1 MCGHVFCAQ
10 CTRHSLLPHGE
21 TKTQSAKVCNY
32 CYNKSMQ
39 RENDPANQ
47 VDRDDVDE
55 EHAAAAHTR
64 WHNPQSDRTTTAG
77 IAMPGASVD
86 VNPSNGKGEHVQ
98 HFDFLGSS
106 PYTLLSKSKCGY
118 LYDPVVAQNQSTVQA
133 NPVSPE
139 ARAEDGSLHVE
150 AAGVQEE
157 EVLNPRVDESNS
169 TKEVNHPGSNTVVSV
184 RVTAGAKS
192 SAPSSQAWPK
202 SEGYVSNCGNS
213 KDMQVFQQVAEDV
226 DWVPPRDVTDQDS
239 LHEAESEEVSSSGRD
254 FHRRVRTDV
263 HAYTRQYYLKL
274 AKQILVSL
282 KVDEL
287 EKWVQILP
295 VLAESAAAAVDKVA
309 GLDFGV
315 MEPKFFIKIK
325 RVQGSSPEKSCIVQG
340 VTCRKNVVH
349 KKMPKLIRSPK
360 VMLLRG
366 SVEYQRV
373 ENQLSSFDTLMDQEK
388 QHLQL
393 AIARIMQHRPDVILV
408 EQTMSRYAQDL
419 LLQNNV
425 ALVLNVKS
433 TLLERIARCTGGTI
447 APAQELFKMSEGM
460 MGSCSEFRV
469 ENISTGCNGAKT
481 LMHFDGCPEPLGCTV
496 LLHGKTQASLEG
508 PKKALKL
515 LSLAAWNACLE
526 ESFVSDLLVAAAS
539 SIWLREMA
547 VGGVEIALK
556 RVSQIATALP
566 KFIEAW
572 NTINFQ
578 GVVHSVSPNV
588 LHVDDP
594 DTESSSILEERNQ
607 EVKGNTLGIFNEQ
620 HIYVSI
626 AATSPRKGQLC
637 EPAQVH
643 RLDFYSS
650 TDVPLNFFL
659 AAILPHEENV
669 CPNRE
674 CKESNTGHLRYYRHG
689 NGQIIVSC
697 HVLEGDDS
705 LPATAYDRPFW
716 IWVEKSGS
724 RRSLLHPLTG
734 CLSLGQFFALV
745 FSVGRVTSS
754 LSQFAAQHEDLEDEV
769 LWGVRACLESV
780 PFGPE
785 TSAFFI
791 GQGKSVVRFCY
802 EAITAY
808 QVSLPM
814 KDLHL
819 DDNSDTSWRLLEVE
833 ELYQAAER
841 SYDDIIL
848 SLETLISNFRM
859 KDNLGNQLEAMKK
872 EAQIQRN
879 LFLEKVRLSST
890 GKGNKDVS
898 ESKKDAQPIHILEVN
913 HLRRSLEVSI
923 THWATRIQETQA
935 QLGSAGNAAGK
946 QKLPMGHRGSMSQ
959 NEYNQTEDAKDLP
972 HHKRSQ
978 SVPLIS
984 HSQLYESN
992 HDSDYG
998 ARSQEDM
1005 VFGTEYSSVTLDGM
1019 PSKPASQESD
1029 TTVSTMPFLPHLK
1042 GRLFLPDG
1050 QNNEVVVV
1058 YDNEP
1063 TTIIAHM
1070 LVSEAYKVKLAKASQ
1085 FARCEGGR
1093 ALAGVE
1099 SGKQSRSPDSSQAEK
1114 TAAKPSR
1121 VRRGSVAGDLAGAAV
1136 TTQPFSIMD
1145 TQNKSRTNSQQS
1157 SPGISEGS
1165 ESLKEQPLYNETDV
1179 LLSKEPAHIEYTF
1192 EDVSTNGQKSQF
1204 KVVAVYAPQFSELRK
1219 VALAGDGE
1227 PGYVKSL
1234 CRCMKWDSTGGKS
1247 NAYFAKTLDNRLVV
1261 KQMSR
1266 SEMHSFLQFG
1276 PSYFEY
1282 MSQALSTDVPS
1293 ALCKILGVYQLSI
1306 KHMGPNVE
1314 KDTRIDLMVM
1324 ENVFYGRKVNKIYDL
1339 KGSLRSRYADER
1351 GRPNAV
1357 LLDENLLQQ
1366 LVTEPLLVS
1375 PMGHGDLSA
1384 ALKRDTEMLSKLN
1397 VMDYSLIVGVDEESK
1412 ELVVGIIDY
1421 VRQYTWD
1428 KQLESWV
1435 KSYGILGGGKRVPTI
1450 ITPKEYMKRF
1460 QNAMALYFSVV
1471 PSSDPRQVLQDGEHL
1486 L

>member
-1 MCGHVFCAQ
+1 
-10 CTRHSLLPHGE
+10 
-21 TKTQSAKVCNY
+21 
-32 CYNKSMQ
+32 MQ
-39 RENDPANQ
+39 RENEPTND
-47 VDRDDVDE
+47 VDRDILDE
-55 EHAAAAHTR
+55 NAATTAQRR
-64 WHNPQSDRTTTAG
+64 WHNAHSDRSASPGLAVPGQAADITTSTA
-77 IAMPGASVD
+77 
-86 VNPSNGKGEHVQ
+86 KGDNTQ
-98 HFDFLGSS
+98 HFDVLGSS
-106 PYTLLSKSKCGY
+106 PYTLLKKSKFGY
-118 LYDPVVAQNQSTVQA
+118 LYDPIIDQTQPTSQDT
-133 NPVSPE
+133 PE
-139 ARAEDGSLHVE
+139 TTQMERENKCLHLEAADVPRDKEMMPNLEVPKGAEDFDSNKGS
-150 AAGVQEE
+150 
-157 EVLNPRVDESNS
+157 
-169 TKEVNHPGSNTVVSV
+169 TVVSV
-184 RVTAGAKS
+184 RVTAGTKS
-192 SAPSSQAWPK
+192 TAPSSQAWPK
-202 SEGYVSNCGNS
+202 SEGYVPNCGNS
-213 KDMQVFQQVAEDV
+213 KDMQVFNQVAEDV
-226 DWVPPRDVTDQDS
+226 DWIPPRDVTDQDS
-239 LHEAESEEVSSSGRD
+239 LEESGGQEVSSSGRD

-274 AKQILVSL
+274 AKQILLSL
-282 KVDEL
+282 NVEDF

-295 VLAESAAAAVDKVA
+295 VLAESAAAAIDKVA
-309 GLDFGV
+309 GVEFGV

-325 RVQGSSPEKSCIVQG
+325 RVQGSTPEKSCIVQG

-349 KKMPKLIRSPK
+349 KKMPKQIQSPK
-360 VMLLRG
+360 IMLLRG

-393 AIARIMQHRPDVILV
+393 AISRIMQHNPDVILV

-419 LLQNNV
+419 LLQNNI
-425 ALVLNVKS
+425 ALVLNVKP

-447 APAQELFKMSEGM
+447 APAKELFKMSEGM

-469 ENISTGCNGAKT
+469 EHVSTGCNGAKT

-496 LLHGKTQASLEG
+496 LLHGRTQASLEG

-526 ESFVSDLLVAAAS
+526 ESLVSDLLVTATS

-547 VGGVEIALK
+547 LGGEEVALK

-572 NTINFQ
+572 NAIHFE
-578 GVVHSVSPNV
+578 GVMHSVSPNV
-588 LHVDDP
+588 LLVDHP
-594 DTESSSILEERNQ
+594 DVDSSSVLEEMDQ

-620 HIYVSI
+620 QIYVSI
-626 AATSPRKGQLC
+626 AATSPKKGQLC

-643 RLDFYSS
+643 RLDFYST
-650 TDVPLNFFL
+650 TDVPLNCFL
-659 AAILPHEENV
+659 AAVLPHEKNV
-669 CPNRE
+669 CPNQI
-674 CKESNTGHLRYYRHG
+674 CKEMNTDHLRYYRHG

-697 HVLEGDDS
+697 HILGEEDS

-716 IWVEKSGS
+716 IWVEKSDS
-724 RRSLLHPLTG
+724 RRCLLHPLTG

-745 FSVGRVTSS
+745 FSIGRVTAS
-754 LSQFAAQHEDLEDEV
+754 LSQFVDQHEDFEDEI

-780 PFGPE
+780 PFGPD
-785 TSAFFI
+785 TNAFFI
-791 GQGKSVVRFCY
+791 GQGNSVVRFCY
-802 EAITAY
+802 EGITAY

-814 KDLHL
+814 KDLRL
-819 DDNSDTSWRLLEVE
+819 DDASDADWRASEVE
-833 ELYQAAER
+833 QLNEAAER
-841 SYDDIIL
+841 SYHEILL
-848 SLETLISNFRM
+848 SLGTLISNSLQNDELVKSLELM
-859 KDNLGNQLEAMKK
+859 KREA
-872 EAQIQRN
+872 EIQRN
-879 LFLEKVRLSST
+879 LFLERLGISSNGGGDKVLPSS
-890 GKGNKDVS
+890 GKDI
-898 ESKKDAQPIHILEVN
+898 QPLHILEVN
-913 HLRRSLEVSI
+913 QLRRSLEKAI
-923 THWATRIQETQA
+923 MHWSAKIQEAQTQVA
-935 QLGSAGNAAGK
+935 SLETAGRRGHLRASHGGSV
-946 QKLPMGHRGSMSQ
+946 SQ
-959 NEYNQTEDAKDLP
+959 NEHHQSGPVKEVS

-978 SVPLIS
+978 SVPLIPHGDLCEASHDSAYGS
-984 HSQLYESN
+984 HSPEGVHFGSESS
-992 HDSDYG
+992 SDAMAG
-998 ARSQEDM
+998 A
-1005 VFGTEYSSVTLDGM
+1005 
-1019 PSKPASQESD
+1019 PSKHANHEIENK
-1029 TTVSTMPFLPHLK
+1029 LPPIPYLPRLK

-1050 QNNEVVVV
+1050 QNQEVVVV

-1070 LVSEAYKVKLAKASQ
+1070 LVSESYKMKLAKASQ

-1099 SGKQSRSPDSSQAEK
+1099 TGKQSRSPESNIAEK
-1114 TAAKPSR
+1114 AATKPAR
-1121 VRRGSVAGDLAGAAV
+1121 IRRGSVAGDVAGV
-1136 TTQPFSIMD
+1136 GSTSQFSPS
-1145 TQNKSRTNSQQS
+1145 TEAQAKAPANSQQS
-1157 SPGISEGS
+1157 ASGTP
-1165 ESLKEQPLYNETDV
+1165 ESYDSSKEASMFNETDV

-1204 KVVAVYAPQFSELRK
+1204 KVVAVYGPQFSELRK
-1219 VALAGDGE
+1219 VALSGDGE
-1227 PGYVKSL
+1227 ASFVKSL

-1282 MSQALSTDVPS
+1282 MSNALSTDVPS
-1293 ALCKILGVYQLSI
+1293 ALCKVLGVYQLSI
-1306 KHMGPNVE
+1306 KHMGTHVE

-1339 KGSLRSRYADER
+1339 KGSLRSRYADENH
-1351 GRPNAV
+1351 RPNAV

-1366 LVTEPLLVS
+1366 LVSEPLLVS
-1375 PMGHGDLSA
+1375 PAGHGDLSA
-1384 ALKRDTEMLSKLN
+1384 ALKRDTEMLSRLN
-1397 VMDYSLIVGVDEESK
+1397 VMDYSLIVGVDEECK
-1412 ELVVGIIDY
+1412 ELVVAIIDY

-1460 QNAMALYFSVV
+1460 QNAMALYLSVV
-1471 PSSDPRQVLQDGEHL
+1471 PSSDPRQVLQDGDHL

>member
-1 MCGHVFCAQ
+1 
-10 CTRHSLLPHGE
+10 
-21 TKTQSAKVCNY
+21 
-32 CYNKSMQ
+32 MQ
-39 RENDPANQ
+39 RESEPTNQ
-47 VDRDDVDE
+47 VDRDVADE
-55 EHAAAAHTR
+55 EHAVAAHAR
-64 WHNPQSDRTTTAG
+64 WHNPQSDRTTPG
-77 IAMPGASVD
+77 LPVPGASVD
-86 VNPSNGKGEHVQ
+86 INPSNGKGEHVQ
-98 HFDFLGSS
+98 HFDALSSS

-118 LYDPVVAQNQSTVQA
+118 LYDPVVAQNQQTLEG

-139 ARAEDGSLHVE
+139 ARAEDGSVQAE
-150 AAGVQEE
+150 EAGVQEE
-157 EVLNPRVDESNS
+157 KAVNTRTDESNS
-169 TKEVNHPGSNTVVSV
+169 AKDVNHSGSNTVVSV

-213 KDMQVFQQVAEDV
+213 KDMQVFKQVVEDV

-239 LHEAESEEVSSSGRD
+239 LHMAESEEVSSSGRD

-274 AKQILVSL
+274 AKQILASL
-282 KVDEL
+282 NVDEL
-287 EKWVQILP
+287 EKWLQILP
-295 VLAESAAAAVDKVA
+295 VLAESAAAAIDKVA

-325 RVQGSSPEKSCIVQG
+325 RIQGSLPEKSCIVQG

-366 SVEYQRV
+366 SVEYQRI

-425 ALVLNVKS
+425 ALVLNVKL

-447 APAQELFKMSEGM
+447 ASAQELFKVSEGM
-460 MGSCSEFRV
+460 MGSCAEFRM

-496 LLHGKTQASLEG
+496 LLHGKSQASLEA

-547 VGGVEIALK
+547 IGGVDIALK
-556 RVSQIATALP
+556 RVSQIVTALP

-572 NTINFQ
+572 NTMNFQ

-588 LHVDDP
+588 LHVDNP
-594 DTESSSILEERNQ
+594 DTESSSILEERDQ

-643 RLDFYSS
+643 RLDYYSS

-659 AAILPHEENV
+659 AAILPHEENI
-669 CPNRE
+669 CPNHE
-674 CKESNTGHLRYYRHG
+674 CKESNTNHLRYYRHG

-697 HVLEGDDS
+697 HVLEGDDT

-716 IWVEKSGS
+716 IWVEKAGS

-745 FSVGRVTSS
+745 FSVGRVTTS
-754 LSQFAAQHEDLEDEV
+754 LSQFAAQHEDLEAEV
-769 LWGVRACLESV
+769 LWGVRACLKSV

-808 QVSLPM
+808 QVSLPR
-814 KDLHL
+814 KDLQL
-819 DDNSDTSWRLLEVE
+819 DDASDTGWRVLEVE
-833 ELYQAAER
+833 QLYQAAER
-841 SYDDIIL
+841 SYDEIFL
-848 SLETLISNFRM
+848 SLEALISNFQL
-859 KDNLGNQLEAMKK
+859 KDNLGNQLESMKK

-890 GKGNKDVS
+890 GEGNKVVS
-898 ESKKDAQPIHILEVN
+898 DYKREVQPIHILEVN
-913 HLRRSLEVSI
+913 QLRRSLEVSI
-923 THWATRIQETQA
+923 TYWATKVQELQA
-935 QLGSAGNAAGK
+935 QLASANNATGK
-946 QKLPMGHRGSMSQ
+946 QQLLIGHRGTMSQ
-959 NEYNQTEDAKDLP
+959 NEHRQTDGAEDLP

-978 SVPLIS
+978 SVPVIS
-984 HSQLYESN
+984 DSQLYESN

-998 ARSQEDM
+998 SHSPEVVQSGSEKSA
-1005 VFGTEYSSVTLDGM
+1005 GTMAGV
-1019 PSKPASQESD
+1019 PSKPASQD
-1029 TTVSTMPFLPHLK
+1029 TENKLSSIPFLPHLK

-1050 QNNEVVVV
+1050 QNKEVVVV

-1093 ALAGVE
+1093 ALAGAE
-1099 SGKQSRSPDSSQAEK
+1099 SGKQSKSPDSSQGEK
-1114 TAAKPSR
+1114 TGTKPSR
-1121 VRRGSVAGDLAGAAV
+1121 VRRGSVAGDPAGAAV
-1136 TTQPFSIMD
+1136 TTQPFSITE
-1145 TQNKSRTNSQQS
+1145 TQNKSRTNSQHS
-1157 SPGISEGS
+1157 SPGMSEGS
-1165 ESLKEQPLYNETDV
+1165 ESVKEQLLYNETDV

-1192 EDVSTNGQKSQF
+1192 EDVSANGQKSQF
-1204 KVVAVYAPQFSELRK
+1204 KVVAVYGPQFSELRK
-1219 VALAGDGE
+1219 VALAEDGE
-1227 PGYVKSL
+1227 SGFVKSL
-1234 CRCMKWDSTGGKS
+1234 CRCMKWDSSGGKS

-1293 ALCKILGVYQLSI
+1293 ALCKILGVYQLTI
-1306 KHMGPNVE
+1306 KHVGANVE

-1324 ENVFYGRKVNKIYDL
+1324 ENVFYGRRVQKIYDL

-1384 ALKRDTEMLSKLN
+1384 ALKRDTEMLCKLN